1 VHRRAVMPWFGARPA
16 QALRDWMYDHCRVR
30 LAELRERDSF
40 DAVVDYGLH
49 LSVSVVCELLS
60 IPVADRPM
68 LTDWVR
74 TIFYRPAHEAGL
86 TEAGA
91 DAYGQI
97 LDYCAAHAVARA
109 TSASDHAADL
119 LGGYLAM
126 GVTDDELASHL
137 REVVIG
143 GSETNPK
150 VLAGAIHR
158 LALHDDQRAAV
169 AADPTLAAPAFNEAL
184 RIDTPGQFMGRTV
197 VRDTEVRGRRLAR
210 GEVALL
216 MIASANRDEREF
228 DQPDRFDL
236 RRPVKR
242 SVGYGSG
249 PHFCIGR
256 HLAGIEG
263 EVALQALLAADPH
276 YELDLPSATRAR
288 HEMVHGFTSLP
299 VRWS

>member
-1 VHRRAVMPWFGARPA
+1 
-16 QALRDWMYDHCRVR
+16 
-30 LAELRERDSF
+30 
-40 DAVVDYGLH
+40 
-49 LSVSVVCELLS
+49 
-60 IPVADRPM
+60 
-68 LTDWVR
+68 
-74 TIFYRPAHEAGL
+74 
-86 TEAGA
+86 
-91 DAYGQI
+91 
-97 LDYCAAHAVARA
+97 
-109 TSASDHAADL
+109 
-119 LGGYLAM
+119 
-126 GVTDDELASHL
+126 
-137 REVVIG
+137 
-143 GSETNPK
+143 
-150 VLAGAIHR
+150 
-158 LALHDDQRAAV
+158 
-169 AADPTLAAPAFNEAL
+169 
-184 RIDTPGQFMGRTV
+184 V

-263 EVALQALLAADPH
+263 EVALLALLAADPH